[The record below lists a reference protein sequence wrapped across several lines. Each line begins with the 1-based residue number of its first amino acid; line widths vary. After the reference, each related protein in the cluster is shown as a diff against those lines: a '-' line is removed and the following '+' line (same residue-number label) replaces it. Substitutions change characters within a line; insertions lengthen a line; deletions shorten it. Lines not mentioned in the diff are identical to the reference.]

1 MNVVFKS
8 KAEDTLRDIVEFID
22 DMNVFGAG
30 ERWAVK
36 FVEFIYGYAQL
47 KSIKKFPLC
56 NNESLAT
63 QGMSCLIYKGW
74 VIAFKIERAN
84 FVIYQIIKG
93 DLLY

>member
-1 MNVVFKS
+1 MNIVFKP
-8 KAEDTLRDIVEFID
+8 KAEDTLRDIVEFVD

-36 FVEFIYGYAQL
+36 CIEFIAEYAQI

-56 NNESLAT
+56 NNESLALA
-63 QGMSCLIYKGW
+63 GMSCLIYKGW
-74 VIAFKIERAN
+74 VLAFKTENRD